1 MFRASQRLTLVPERR
16 LLRIMATAKV
26 QHYVPQ
32 LLLRNF
38 GNGKKD
44 QVWVY
49 DKTTDRA
56 FPANVKN
63 VASES
68 RFYDFKVGD
77 EAVTLEPVLEKLE
90 TKVKPIIKKILESDT
105 LNALDHG
112 DKTLLSVF
120 LSVQHTRTRTFR
132 ERWNAF
138 PKLLREQLESRGETV
153 AEGSQAAQLIQDFT
167 ENESKA
173 ETGRFMLSAPEQL
186 APHLLSKEWVLAST
200 TRKHP
205 FLISDNPLTLQN
217 TIDRLGR
224 GNLGFAVRGIEIYFP
239 LSPTRALSI
248 WCPSIVELVRQ
259 EIELYR
265 KRPWSSNEQ
274 GLGGA
279 EGPLALLDAIKTG
292 KPVTYSKENVENF
305 NSLQVSH
312 SERYVFSSTH
322 DFDLVKEM
330 LQSHPK
336 LRQGPRTE
344 VAK

>member
-1 MFRASQRLTLVPERR
+1 MT
-16 LLRIMATAKV
+16 TAKV

-56 FPANVKN
+56 FPTNVKN

-68 RFYDFKVGD
+68 RFYDFEVGG
-77 EAVTLEPVLEKLE
+77 EAVTLEPVLAKLE
-90 TKVKPIIKKILESDT
+90 TMVKPIIKKILETDS
-105 LNALDHG
+105 LKALDHD
-112 DKTLLSVF
+112 DKATLSVF

-153 AEGSQAAQLIQDFT
+153 AEGSHAAQLIQDFT

-217 TIDRLGR
+217 MSDRPGR

-239 LSPTRALSI
+239 LSPTRALAM

-259 EIELYR
+259 EIEGYR
-265 KRPWSSNEQ
+265 KRPWSSTAQ
-274 GLGGA
+274 GSGGD
-279 EGPLALLDAIKTG
+279 EGPLALLEAINTG
-292 KPVTYSKENVENF
+292 KPLAYSKKNVENF
-305 NSLQVSH
+305 NSLQVSY
-312 SERYVFSSTH
+312 SERYVFSSTD
-322 DFDLVKEM
+322 DFHLAKDM
-330 LQSHPK
+330 LQSYPQ
-336 LRQGPRTE
+336 LRRGPRTT
-344 VAK
+344 VA